1 MEVEKWWGEGRDEEE
16 EEWKAWGGREW
27 MDKEVRWRVEEEE
40 VKKGLEE
47 KEHLRTAR
55 PEKSPGTKH
64 DESGLR

>member
-1 MEVEKWWGEGRDEEE
+1 MEGVEGV
-16 EEWKAWGGREW
+16 WGGREW